1 MPIAVAAAH
10 PSGIANRLFYFAI
23 QFTAVTIKASA
34 LSTSGFTWLIVE
46 KPFGHDLKSAQELA
60 AVLGAIFD
68 EDRIYRIYR
77 IDQYLGKEMVQNM
90 IVMRF

>member
-1 MPIAVAAAH
+1 VAAAH
-10 PSGIANRLFYFAI
+10 PSGIANRLFYFVI
-23 QFTAVTIKASA
+23 PFDEFLTTAVTIKASA
-34 LSTSGFTWLIVE
+34 QSASGFTWLIVE

-68 EDRIYRIYR
+68 EDRIYRI
-77 IDQYLGKEMVQNM
+77 DHYLGKEMVQSM